1 MSGVKQYN
9 PNSRATEIIAALALR
24 EPLHSIERICDEQEQ
39 ISTAR
44 LYAYATEA
52 GDKLAGYACEL
63 RQAITSLRQDHA
75 EAQRL
80 LREND
85 ALAQR
90 CRDLSEALETE
101 RAAAKAFQDGYDY
114 LRAEVERLR
123 QSLRS
128 VIVAAGGSA
137 APDVSAE
144 FLELA
149 PLEVLALRGN
159 LDQLQARLRRIESIA
174 ECGSVQSW
182 LALPDE
188 AKAKWF
194 GLHAEQDGERLRLRA
209 EVERLRS
216 LPARLQQI
224 VTTRHESTAAL
235 AARVRNTLEDYQ

>member
-24 EPLHSIERICDEQEQ
+24 EPLHSIERICDEQKQ
-39 ISTAR
+39 ISTGR

-90 CRDLSEALETE
+90 CRELEHAATNDLLTRLLEQLDASNAKNYHGAEFDVDLGSEQMTAVVMLQRRGHPSAHDLRLQAEAQCDT
-101 RAAAKAFQDGYDY
+101 

-123 QSLRS
+123 AIREIANQCAANGGYLSSDYLIELR
-128 VIVAAGGSA
+128 
-137 APDVSAE
+137 
-144 FLELA
+144 EL
-149 PLEVLALRGN
+149 
-159 LDQLQARLRRIESIA
+159 LRR
-174 ECGSVQSW
+174 
-182 LALPDE
+182 
-188 AKAKWF
+188 
-194 GLHAEQDGERLRLRA
+194 
-209 EVERLRS
+209 
-216 LPARLQQI
+216 
-224 VTTRHESTAAL
+224 
-235 AARVRNTLEDYQ
+235 